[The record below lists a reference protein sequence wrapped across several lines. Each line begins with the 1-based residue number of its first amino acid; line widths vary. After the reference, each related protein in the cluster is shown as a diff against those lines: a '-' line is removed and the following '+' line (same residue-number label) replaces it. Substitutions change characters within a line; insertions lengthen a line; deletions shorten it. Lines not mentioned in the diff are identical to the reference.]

1 MVCLQLSLRSIYPT
15 TLTGKRAFAFALAAM
30 GANPPPIRSL
40 LTQPAQAMMPHIS
53 RTRTLIILLLALI
66 LPVQGIAAAFAP
78 VHRAMNPNTMTAM
91 AAMPCHTQMGEHATQ
106 GGDHAPASTHQQDS
120 DIAPARL
127 LSSGDECG
135 VGRAG
140 ACRRAQIRRCVAIC
154 VAAGDTLY
162 PRFSRPPAARLI
174 LVSANQDGG
183 PLEGRPLGVRTSQP
197 VTRITMF
204 RYLHYAVWLA
214 AVWPMAHAA
223 EPAKDL
229 AVKMAAPPRP
239 AATEASAPVP
249 ATPYNSA
256 FTGYQPYREQNLAP
270 WRALNDEVHKAGGH
284 IGIFGGAAGNAPG
297 TRSPASATSAH
308 PAEHKK

>member
-1 MVCLQLSLRSIYPT
+1 
-15 TLTGKRAFAFALAAM
+15 
-30 GANPPPIRSL
+30 
-40 LTQPAQAMMPHIS
+40 
-53 RTRTLIILLLALI
+53 
-66 LPVQGIAAAFAP
+66 
-78 VHRAMNPNTMTAM
+78 
-91 AAMPCHTQMGEHATQ
+91 
-106 GGDHAPASTHQQDS
+106 
-120 DIAPARL
+120 
-127 LSSGDECG
+127 
-135 VGRAG
+135 
-140 ACRRAQIRRCVAIC
+140 
-154 VAAGDTLY
+154 
-162 PRFSRPPAARLI
+162 
-174 LVSANQDGG
+174 
-183 PLEGRPLGVRTSQP
+183 
-197 VTRITMF
+197 MF

-239 AATEASAPVP
+239 TATEASAPVP

-297 TRSPASATSAH
+297 ARSPASATSAH